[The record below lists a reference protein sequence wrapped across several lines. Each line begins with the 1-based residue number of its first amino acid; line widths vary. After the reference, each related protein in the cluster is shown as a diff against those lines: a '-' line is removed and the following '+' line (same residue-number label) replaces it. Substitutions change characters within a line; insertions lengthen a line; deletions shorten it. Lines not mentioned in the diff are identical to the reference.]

1 MRERLGEL
9 RRPKLEIRNPKRLVM
24 TAFTRRCGALLGALV
39 VSVWILGCGSSAEPE
54 ASKSQAGD
62 SKKPARVATKN
73 EDLVDALKATAPNE
87 DSPTESFAPVKLG
100 GGGGG
105 NASSA
110 TTIVKKTVP
119 PEKQLDDVKKAL
131 KPIQVVLGP
140 WHAIIDKSKEYEDLQ
155 WVWDWK
161 TDRAQ
166 PALAMATKEAGAY
179 FKTARLTYLVED
191 EKFQMTLTDKEGKQ
205 RVLQGV
211 FTEEPT
217 DKPGEDKKQTP
228 QRTFKLLLTET
239 GDAKD
244 RWQIVMNQQEN
255 NRYLLELSRLRGKSF
270 VRFDTVASQR
280 EGTSFALND
289 SDFKE
294 KTCVISQGL
303 GTIQVSHK
311 GKSYW
316 VCCSG
321 CKAAFEED
329 PEKWIAKFEAM
340 QETK

>member
-1 MRERLGEL
+1 
-9 RRPKLEIRNPKRLVM
+9 M
-24 TAFTRRCGALLGALV
+24 TAFTRCCCALLGSLV
-39 VSVWILGCGSSAEPE
+39 VSGWILGCGGSTEPQT
-54 ASKSQAGD
+54 SKAPKND
-62 SKKPARVATKN
+62 SKKSTPVASTSEESSGESKSSASKEDTPA
-73 EDLVDALKATAPNE
+73 
-87 DSPTESFAPVKLG
+87 ESFAPVKLG
-100 GGGGG
+100 GGDT
-105 NASSA
+105 SSTN
-110 TTIVKKTVP
+110 TTAKKKVP

-140 WHAIIDKSKEYEDLQ
+140 WHAIIDKTKSYEDLQ

-166 PALAMATKEAGAY
+166 PALALATKEDGAY

-191 EKFQMTLTDKEGKQ
+191 EKFQMTLTDKDGKQ
-205 RVLQGV
+205 RVLQGT
-211 FTEEPT
+211 FTAEPT

-228 QRTFKLLLTET
+228 QRTYKLQLTET

-244 RWQIVMNQQEN
+244 RWQIVMNQQDN
-255 NRYLLELSRLRGKSF
+255 NRYLFELAQLRGSRF
-270 VRFDTVASQR
+270 VRFDTMASQR
-280 EGTSFALND
+280 EGTSFALDD

-303 GTIQVSHK
+303 GTMQVSHK

>member
-1 MRERLGEL
+1 MS
-9 RRPKLEIRNPKRLVM
+9 
-24 TAFTRRCGALLGALV
+24 AFPLRCGALF
-39 VSVWILGCGSSAEPE
+39 VSLTASAWILGCGGSPKPETSEAAPPPSKKTKVVSTTAEPV
-54 ASKSQAGD
+54 
-62 SKKPARVATKN
+62 KPAEEKVAA
-73 EDLVDALKATAPNE
+73 E
-87 DSPTESFAPVKLG
+87 TESFAPVKLG
-100 GGGGG
+100 GGGGET
-105 NASSA
+105 SSS
-110 TTIVKKTVP
+110 TTTAAKKNVP

-140 WHAIIDKSKEYEDLQ
+140 WHAIIDKTKSYDDLQ

-166 PALAMATKEAGAY
+166 PALAMTAKGDGEY
-179 FKTARLTYLVED
+179 FKSARLTYLVED

-211 FTEEPT
+211 FSEEPT
-217 DKPGEDKKQTP
+217 DKPGDDKKQTP
-228 QRTFKLLLTET
+228 QRTFKLQLTET

-244 RWQIVMNQQEN
+244 RWQIVMNQRDN
-255 NRYLLELSRLRGKSF
+255 NRYLLELARLRGKSF
-270 VRFDTVASQR
+270 VRFDTIGSQR
-280 EGTSFALND
+280 EGTSFALDD
-289 SDFKE
+289 SDFKDR
-294 KTCVISQGL
+294 TCVISQGL
-303 GTIQVSHK
+303 GTTQVSHK

-340 QETK
+340 QTK

>member
-1 MRERLGEL
+1 MLPQFSRSS
-9 RRPKLEIRNPKRLVM
+9 
-24 TAFTRRCGALLGALV
+24 ALLTSTLV
-39 VSVWILGCGSSAEPE
+39 AAWIVGCGGSAEPE
-54 ASKSQAGD
+54 ASKPAKSPA
-62 SKKPARVATKN
+62 KKSAAVTS
-73 EDLVDALKATAPNE
+73 TTE
-87 DSPTESFAPVKLG
+87 DSSGESTPAASKEEPATESFAPVKLG
-100 GGGGG
+100 GGGGDTSSST
-105 NASSA
+105 NATA
-110 TTIVKKTVP
+110 KKKVP

-140 WHAIIDKSKEYEDLQ
+140 WHAIIDKTKTYEDLQ
-155 WVWDWK
+155 WVWDWR

-166 PALAMATKEAGAY
+166 PALAMATKEEGAY

-191 EKFQMTLTDKEGKQ
+191 EKFQMTLTDKDGKQ

-211 FTEEPT
+211 FTAEPT

-228 QRTFKLLLTET
+228 QRTYKLQLTET

-244 RWQIVMNQQEN
+244 RWQIVMNQQDN
-255 NRYLLELSRLRGKSF
+255 NRYLFELSQLRGSRF
-270 VRFDTVASQR
+270 VRFDTMASQR
-280 EGTSFALND
+280 EGTSFALDD

-303 GTIQVSHK
+303 GTTQVSYK

-340 QETK
+340 QEKK

>member
-1 MRERLGEL
+1 MLPRLP
-9 RRPKLEIRNPKRLVM
+9 R
-24 TAFTRRCGALLGALV
+24 TCALLTSTLV
-39 VSVWILGCGSSAEPE
+39 AVWIAGCGGSAEPE
-54 ASKSQAGD
+54 AKKPAMSG
-62 SKKPARVATKN
+62 SKKPTSVVSTTEESTVEPTTSAAK
-73 EDLVDALKATAPNE
+73 EDA
-87 DSPTESFAPVKLG
+87 PTEAFAPVKLG
-100 GGGGG
+100 GGGGDT
-105 NASSA
+105 STS
-110 TTIVKKTVP
+110 TTKTTKKNVP

-140 WHAIIDKSKEYEDLQ
+140 WHAIIDKSKDYEDLQ

-166 PALAMATKEAGAY
+166 PALAMATKEDGAY
-179 FKTARLTYLVED
+179 FKTMRLTFLVEE
-191 EKFQMTLTDKEGKQ
+191 EKFQMTVADKEGKQ
-205 RVLQGV
+205 RVLQGT
-211 FTEEPT
+211 FTAEPT
-217 DKPGEDKKQTP
+217 DRPGDDKKQTP

-244 RWQIVMNQQEN
+244 RWQIVMNQQDN
-255 NRYLLELSRLRGKSF
+255 NRYLLELARLRGKTF
-270 VRFDTVASQR
+270 VRFDTIGSQR
-280 EGTSFALND
+280 EGTSFALDD

-303 GTIQVSHK
+303 GTMQVSHK

-340 QETK
+340 QTK

>member
-1 MRERLGEL
+1 MLPQFSRSS
-9 RRPKLEIRNPKRLVM
+9 
-24 TAFTRRCGALLGALV
+24 ALLTSALV
-39 VSVWILGCGSSAEPE
+39 AAWIVGCGGSSEPE
-54 ASKSQAGD
+54 ASKSVKSN
-62 SKKPARVATKN
+62 SKKPAPVTSTTEESSDNAK
-73 EDLVDALKATAPNE
+73 ESASKE

-100 GGGGG
+100 GGGETS
-105 NASSA
+105 SSA
-110 TTIVKKTVP
+110 NTTAKKNVP

-140 WHAIIDKSKEYEDLQ
+140 WHAIIDKTKSYEDLQ

-166 PALAMATKEAGAY
+166 PALAMATKGDGEY
-179 FKTARLTYLVED
+179 FKSARLTYLVED
-191 EKFQMTLTDKEGKQ
+191 AKFQMTLTDKEGKQ
-205 RVLQGV
+205 RVLQG
-211 FTEEPT
+211 TYLEEPT
-217 DKPGEDKKQTP
+217 DKPGEDKRQTP
-228 QRTFKLLLTET
+228 QRTYKLQLTEV

-244 RWQIVMNQQEN
+244 RWQIVMNQQDN
-255 NRYLLELSRLRGKSF
+255 NRYLLELSRLRGSRF
-270 VRFDTVASQR
+270 VRFDTAASQR
-280 EGTSFALND
+280 EGTSFALSD
-289 SDFKE
+289 SDYKE

-340 QETK
+340 QEK

>member
-1 MRERLGEL
+1 MREWLGEL
-9 RRPKLEIRNPKRLVM
+9 RSPKLEIQNLKRLVM
-24 TAFTRRCGALLGALV
+24 TVFTRCSGALLGSLV
-39 VSVWILGCGSSAEPE
+39 VSVWICGCGGAIEPE
-54 ASKSQAGD
+54 ASKPTMSG
-62 SKKPARVATKN
+62 SKKPALVASTTEESSDESKSS
-73 EDLVDALKATAPNE
+73 APKE

-100 GGGGG
+100 GGDEKS
-105 NASSA
+105 NSTAK
-110 TTIVKKTVP
+110 TTKKNVP

-179 FKTARLTYLVED
+179 FKTMRLTYLVEE
-191 EKFQMTLTDKEGKQ
+191 EKFQMTVADKEGKQ
-205 RVLQGV
+205 RVLQGIY
-211 FTEEPT
+211 TAEPV

-228 QRTFKLLLTET
+228 QRTYKLLLTET

-244 RWQIVMNQQEN
+244 RWQVVMNQQDN
-255 NRYLLELSRLRGKSF
+255 NRYLLELSRLRGKNF

-280 EGTSFALND
+280 EGTSFALDD

-303 GTIQVSHK
+303 GTMQVSHK

-316 VCCSG
+316 VCCTG

-340 QETK
+340 QEPK

>member
-1 MRERLGEL
+1 
-9 RRPKLEIRNPKRLVM
+9 M
-24 TAFTRRCGALLGALV
+24 TAFTRRCGALLSSLV
-39 VSVWILGCGSSAEPE
+39 VSVLILGCGGSAEPE
-54 ASKSQAGD
+54 ASKPEKSG
-62 SKKPARVATKN
+62 SKKPVAVASTTEETGDESKSSAPK
-73 EDLVDALKATAPNE
+73 EDAPAE
-87 DSPTESFAPVKLG
+87 LFAPVKLG

-105 NASSA
+105 TPNSTDAP
-110 TTIVKKTVP
+110 KKKSVP
-119 PEKQLDDVKKAL
+119 PEKQHDDVKKAL

-140 WHAIIDKSKEYEDLQ
+140 WHAIIDKTKTYEDLQ

-166 PALAMATKEAGAY
+166 PALAMATKEEGAY

-191 EKFQMTLTDKEGKQ
+191 EKFQMTLTDKDGKQ
-205 RVLQGV
+205 RVLQGI
-211 FTEEPT
+211 FTAEPA
-217 DKPGEDKKQTP
+217 DKPGEDKNQTP
-228 QRTFKLLLTET
+228 QRTYKLQLTET

-244 RWQIVMNQQEN
+244 RWQIVMNQQDN
-255 NRYLLELSRLRGKSF
+255 NRYLFELAQLRGSRF
-270 VRFDTVASQR
+270 VRFDTMASQR
-280 EGTSFALND
+280 EGTSFALDD

-329 PEKWIAKFEAM
+329 PDKWIAKFEAM
-340 QETK
+340 QEKK

>member
-1 MRERLGEL
+1 MLKETQRS
-9 RRPKLEIRNPKRLVM
+9 
-24 TAFTRRCGALLGALV
+24 CALLASMLIAG
-39 VSVWILGCGSSAEPE
+39 WIAGCGGAAEPE
-54 ASKSQAGD
+54 ASKPAKSG
-62 SKKPARVATKN
+62 SKKPAQVTSTTDEASGESTTTK
-73 EDLVDALKATAPNE
+73 EEPA
-87 DSPTESFAPVKLG
+87 TESFVPVKLSG
-100 GGGGG
+100 GGGT
-105 NASSA
+105 SSDSGTA
-110 TTIVKKTVP
+110 AKKTVTVP
-119 PEKQLDDVKKAL
+119 PEKQLDEVKKAL

-140 WHAIIDKSKEYEDLQ
+140 WHAIIDKTKSYEDLQ
-155 WVWDWK
+155 WVWDWR

-166 PALAMATKEAGAY
+166 PALAMATKEDGAY

-191 EKFQMTLTDKEGKQ
+191 EKFQMTLTDKDGKQ
-205 RVLQGV
+205 RVLQGT
-211 FTEEPT
+211 FTAEPT

-228 QRTFKLLLTET
+228 QRTYKLQLTET

-244 RWQIVMNQQEN
+244 RWQIVMNQQDN
-255 NRYLLELSRLRGKSF
+255 NRYLFELSQMRGSRF
-270 VRFDTVASQR
+270 VRFDTMASQR
-280 EGTSFALND
+280 EGTSFALDD

-329 PEKWIAKFEAM
+329 PDKWIAKFEAM
-340 QETK
+340 QEKK

>member
-1 MRERLGEL
+1 ML
-9 RRPKLEIRNPKRLVM
+9 KR
-24 TAFTRRCGALLGALV
+24 FSRSSALLTSTFIAA
-39 VSVWILGCGSSAEPE
+39 WIAGCGGTAEPE
-54 ASKSQAGD
+54 TNKTASSG
-62 SKKPARVATKN
+62 SKKPALTASKA
-73 EDLVDALKATAPNE
+73 EDRADDSTPTASNDDTSSKP
-87 DSPTESFAPVKLG
+87 FAPVKLG
-100 GGGGG
+100 GG
-105 NASSA
+105 SSTA
-110 TTIVKKTVP
+110 TNSAAKPKLP
-119 PEKQLDDVKKAL
+119 PEKQLDEVKKAL

-140 WHAIIDKSKEYEDLQ
+140 WHAIIDKSKTYEDLQ

-166 PALAMATKEAGAY
+166 PALTMTTKEDGEY
-179 FKTARLTYLVED
+179 FKTARLTYLVE
-191 EKFQMTLTDKEGKQ
+191 EEQFQMTLTDKEGKQ

-211 FTEEPT
+211 FTEEPSE
-217 DKPGEDKKQTP
+217 KPGEDKKQTP
-228 QRTFKLLLTET
+228 QRTYKLQLTET

-244 RWQIVMNQQEN
+244 RWQIVMNQQDN
-255 NRYLLELSRLRGKSF
+255 NRYLLELSKMRGSRF
-270 VRFDTVASQR
+270 VRFDTAASQR
-280 EGTSFALND
+280 EGTSFAIND

-340 QETK
+340 QEGK

>member
-1 MRERLGEL
+1 MSKITL
-9 RRPKLEIRNPKRLVM
+9 R
-24 TAFTRRCGALLGALV
+24 CSALFVALF
-39 VSVWILGCGSSAEPE
+39 VSVWILGCGDSAQEASQPAPSGSKSAPEVSTNTEPE
-54 ASKSQAGD
+54 DVPQPSTLPDDPPA
-62 SKKPARVATKN
+62 KP
-73 EDLVDALKATAPNE
+73 
-87 DSPTESFAPVKLG
+87 FAPVKLG
-100 GGGGG
+100 GGEETPTPTK
-105 NASSA
+105 AVA
-110 TTIVKKTVP
+110 KKLP
-119 PEKQLDDVKKAL
+119 PEKQIDEVRKAL
-131 KPIQVVLGP
+131 KPIQVVLGE
-140 WHAIIDKSKEYEDLQ
+140 WHGIIDKSKEYEDLN

-166 PALAMATKEAGAY
+166 PALTMKTVGDGVH
-179 FKTARLTYLVED
+179 FKSVRLTYLTD
-191 EKFQMTLTDKEGKQ
+191 EQQFQMTLTDKEGKQ

-211 FTEEPT
+211 FSEEPSE
-217 DKPGEDKKQTP
+217 KPGEDKKQTP
-228 QRTFKLLLTET
+228 QRTYKLKLTES

-244 RWQIVMNQQEN
+244 RWQIVMNQQDN
-255 NRYLLELSRLRGKSF
+255 HRYLLELSKLRGKNF
-270 VRFDTVASQR
+270 VRFDTIATQR
-280 EGTSFALND
+280 EGTSFAVND

>member
-1 MRERLGEL
+1 
-9 RRPKLEIRNPKRLVM
+9 M
-24 TAFTRRCGALLGALV
+24 TAFTRCCGALLGSLAI
-39 VSVWILGCGSSAEPE
+39 SIGILGCGGSTEPE
-54 ASKSQAGD
+54 ASKPPKSG
-62 SKKPARVATKN
+62 SKKTTSVVSTTEEATDAPTTSKSK
-73 EDLVDALKATAPNE
+73 EDT
-87 DSPTESFAPVKLG
+87 PTEAFAPVKLG
-100 GGGGG
+100 GGGGET
-105 NASSA
+105 SSGTN
-110 TTIVKKTVP
+110 TTAKKNVP

-155 WVWDWK
+155 WVWDWR

-166 PALAMATKEAGAY
+166 PALAMATKEDGAY
-179 FKTARLTYLVED
+179 FKTMRLTYLVEE
-191 EKFQMTLTDKEGKQ
+191 EKFQMTVADKEGKQ

-211 FTEEPT
+211 YTEEPT
-217 DKPGEDKKQTP
+217 DKPGDDKKQTP

-255 NRYLLELSRLRGKSF
+255 NRYLLELARLRGKNF

-280 EGTSFALND
+280 EGTSFALDD

-316 VCCSG
+316 VCCTG

-329 PEKWIAKFEAM
+329 PDKWIAKFEAM
-340 QETK
+340 QAK

>member
-1 MRERLGEL
+1 MPTLTHRCFAL
-9 RRPKLEIRNPKRLVM
+9 
-24 TAFTRRCGALLGALV
+24 FTSLV
-39 VSVWILGCGSSAEPE
+39 VSVWILGCGGSAEPE
-54 ASKSQAGD
+54 ASKPAKSS
-62 SKKPARVATKN
+62 SKKPAAVTSTTEEASSESTP
-73 EDLVDALKATAPNE
+73 TASKKEEPA
-87 DSPTESFAPVKLG
+87 TESFAPVKLG
-100 GGGGG
+100 GGGDT
-105 NASSA
+105 SSGSGA
-110 TTIVKKTVP
+110 PAKKSVP
-119 PEKQLDDVKKAL
+119 PEKQLDEVKKAL

-140 WHAIIDKSKEYEDLQ
+140 WHAIIDKTKTYEDLQ

-166 PALAMATKEAGAY
+166 PALAMATKEEGAY

-191 EKFQMTLTDKEGKQ
+191 EKFQMTLTDKDGKQ

-211 FTEEPT
+211 FTAEPT

-228 QRTFKLLLTET
+228 QRTYKLQLTET

-244 RWQIVMNQQEN
+244 RWQIVMNQQDN
-255 NRYLLELSRLRGKSF
+255 NRYLFELSQLRGSRF
-270 VRFDTVASQR
+270 VRFDTMASQR
-280 EGTSFALND
+280 EGTSFALDD
-289 SDFKE
+289 SDFKDR
-294 KTCVISQGL
+294 TCVISQGL
-303 GTIQVSHK
+303 GTTQVSHK

-340 QETK
+340 QEKK

>member
-1 MRERLGEL
+1 MREWLGEL
-9 RRPKLEIRNPKRLVM
+9 RRPKLEIRNPKRMVM
-24 TAFTRRCGALLGALV
+24 TAFTRRCGALFGSLV
-39 VSVWILGCGSSAEPE
+39 VSVWILGCGGATEPE
-54 ASKSQAGD
+54 ASKPAKSG
-62 SKKPARVATKN
+62 SKKPLAVTSTTEESTDESK
-73 EDLVDALKATAPNE
+73 TSAPKE

-100 GGGGG
+100 GGGDT
-105 NASSA
+105 SSSTTTA
-110 TTIVKKTVP
+110 TKKNIP
-119 PEKQLDDVKKAL
+119 PEKQLEDVKKAL

-140 WHAIIDKSKEYEDLQ
+140 WHAIIDKTKSYEDLQ

-166 PALAMATKEAGAY
+166 PALAMATKEEGAY

-191 EKFQMTLTDKEGKQ
+191 EKFQMTLTDKDGKQ

-211 FTEEPT
+211 FTAEPT

-228 QRTFKLLLTET
+228 QRTYKLQLTET

-244 RWQIVMNQQEN
+244 RWQIVMNQQDN
-255 NRYLLELSRLRGKSF
+255 NRYLFELSQLRGSRF
-270 VRFDTVASQR
+270 VRFDTMASQR
-280 EGTSFALND
+280 EGTSFALDD
-289 SDFKE
+289 SDYKDR
-294 KTCVISQGL
+294 TCVISQGL
-303 GTIQVSHK
+303 GTTQVSYK

-340 QETK
+340 HTK

>member
-1 MRERLGEL
+1 MS
-9 RRPKLEIRNPKRLVM
+9 V
-24 TAFTRRCGALLGALV
+24 FTRRCAALLASLF
-39 VSVWILGCGSSAEPE
+39 VSLLILGCGGSAPE
-54 ASKSQAGD
+54 ATPPAKTD
-62 SKKPARVATKN
+62 SKKPAPVTSQTEEPAEQSTSATSN
-73 EDLVDALKATAPNE
+73 DETASKP
-87 DSPTESFAPVKLG
+87 FAPVKLG
-100 GGGGG
+100 GG
-105 NASSA
+105 SA
-110 TTIVKKTVP
+110 TTANSAAKTKLP
-119 PEKQLDDVKKAL
+119 PEKQLDEVKKAL
-131 KPIQVVLGP
+131 KPIQVVLGQ
-140 WHAIIDKSKEYEDLQ
+140 WHGIIDKSKEYEDLN
-155 WVWDWK
+155 WIWDWK

-166 PALAMATKEAGAY
+166 PALTMKTVGDGVH
-179 FKTARLTYLVED
+179 FKSVRLTYLTD
-191 EKFQMTLTDKEGKQ
+191 EQQFQMTIEDKDGQK

-211 FTEEPT
+211 FTEEPS

-228 QRTFKLLLTET
+228 QRTYKLKLTEN

-244 RWQIVMNQQEN
+244 RWQVVMNQQEN
-255 NRYLLELSRLRGKSF
+255 NRYLLELSKARGKNF
-270 VRFDTVASQR
+270 VRFDTIATQR

>member
-1 MRERLGEL
+1 MS
-9 RRPKLEIRNPKRLVM
+9 
-24 TAFTRRCGALLGALV
+24 AFIRRCGALSASLS
-39 VSVWILGCGSSAEPE
+39 VSVWILGCGGSAEPE
-54 ASKSQAGD
+54 ASKPSKSPSTKPAQVVSETDEAGD
-62 SKKPARVATKN
+62 GSKASAAKEEPAA
-73 EDLVDALKATAPNE
+73 
-87 DSPTESFAPVKLG
+87 ESFAPVKLG
-100 GGGGG
+100 VGSGT
-105 NASSA
+105 SS
-110 TTIVKKTVP
+110 TTDSPKKRNVP

-140 WHAIIDKSKEYEDLQ
+140 WHSIIDKTKSYEDLQ

-166 PALAMATKEAGAY
+166 PALTMTTKEGGEY
-179 FKTARLTYLVED
+179 FKSARLTYLVED
-191 EKFQMTLTDKEGKQ
+191 EKFQMTLTDKEGKP

-228 QRTFKLLLTET
+228 QRTFKLQLTET

-244 RWQIVMNQQEN
+244 RWQIVMNQQDN
-255 NRYLLELSRLRGKSF
+255 NRYLLELARLRGSRF
-270 VRFDTVASQR
+270 VRFDTAASQR
-280 EGTSFALND
+280 EGTSFALDD

-303 GTIQVSHK
+303 GTMQISHK

-316 VCCSG
+316 VCCTG

-340 QETK
+340 QEKK

>member
-1 MRERLGEL
+1 MS
-9 RRPKLEIRNPKRLVM
+9 I
-24 TAFTRRCGALLGALV
+24 FTRRCGALLASLAI
-39 VSVWILGCGSSAEPE
+39 SVWILGCGGSAEPE
-54 ASKSQAGD
+54 ANRVRTKDLGQITIETNELGDD
-62 SKKPARVATKN
+62 SKPSDN
-73 EDLVDALKATAPNE
+73 EPKLSAAKDN
-87 DSPTESFAPVKLG
+87 SPTESFAPVKLG
-100 GGGGG
+100 GGGGATSG
-105 NASSA
+105 STNAPA
-110 TTIVKKTVP
+110 KKNIP

-140 WHAIIDKSKEYEDLQ
+140 WHAIIDKTKSYEDLQ

-166 PALAMATKEAGAY
+166 PALAMATKEEGAY

-191 EKFQMTLTDKEGKQ
+191 EKFQMTLTDKDGKQ
-205 RVLQGV
+205 RVLQGI
-211 FTEEPT
+211 FTAEPT

-228 QRTFKLLLTET
+228 QRTYKLQLTET

-244 RWQIVMNQQEN
+244 RWQIVMNQQDN
-255 NRYLLELSRLRGKSF
+255 NRYLLELSQWRGSRF
-270 VRFDTVASQR
+270 VRFDTMASQR
-280 EGTSFALND
+280 EGTSFALDD
-289 SDFKE
+289 SDYKDR
-294 KTCVISQGL
+294 TCVISQGL
-303 GTIQVSHK
+303 GTTQVSYK

-340 QETK
+340 QEKK

>member
-1 MRERLGEL
+1 MSVFM
-9 RRPKLEIRNPKRLVM
+9 N
-24 TAFTRRCGALLGALV
+24 RCGVLSAALM
-39 VSVWILGCGSSAEPE
+39 VSVWILGCGGSDEPKANT
-54 ASKSQAGD
+54 ASP
-62 SKKPARVATKN
+62 KKPAKVATVT
-73 EDLVDALKATAPNE
+73 D
-87 DSPTESFAPVKLG
+87 DSQTSEAKEEPATESFAPIKLG
-100 GGGGG
+100 GGDG
-105 NASSA
+105 STTA
-110 TTIVKKTVP
+110 TTGLPKKKVA
-119 PEKQLDDVKKAL
+119 PEKQVDDVKKAL

-140 WHAIIDKSKEYEDLQ
+140 WHAIIDKTKTYEDLQ

-166 PALAMATKEAGAY
+166 PALTMTTKEDGEY
-179 FKTARLTYLVED
+179 FKSVRLTYLVED

-228 QRTFKLLLTET
+228 QRTFKLQLTEQ

-244 RWQIVMNQQEN
+244 RWQVVMNQQDN
-255 NRYLLELSRLRGKSF
+255 NRYLLELSRLRGKNF
-270 VRFDTVASQR
+270 VRFDTAASQR
-280 EGTSFALND
+280 EGTSFAVND

-340 QETK
+340 QEGK

>member
-1 MRERLGEL
+1 MS
-9 RRPKLEIRNPKRLVM
+9 I
-24 TAFTRRCGALLGALV
+24 FTRRCGALLGSLAI
-39 VSVWILGCGSSAEPE
+39 SVWILGCGGATEPE
-54 ASKSQAGD
+54 ASKPP
-62 SKKPARVATKN
+62 KK
-73 EDLVDALKATAPNE
+73 TAPVASTTEESSDESKSSVSKE

-100 GGGGG
+100 GAGGDTPSNT
-105 NASSA
+105 NAPA
-110 TTIVKKTVP
+110 KKNIP

-140 WHAIIDKSKEYEDLQ
+140 WHAIIDKSKTYEDLQ

-166 PALAMATKEAGAY
+166 PALAMATKGDGEY
-179 FKTARLTYLVED
+179 FKSARLTYLVEE
-191 EKFQMTLTDKEGKQ
+191 EKFQMTLTDKDGKQ
-205 RVLQGV
+205 RVLQGAYL
-211 FTEEPT
+211 EEPT

-228 QRTFKLLLTET
+228 QRTYKLQLTET

-244 RWQIVMNQQEN
+244 RWQIVMNQQDN
-255 NRYLLELSRLRGKSF
+255 NRYLLELSRLRGSRF
-270 VRFDTVASQR
+270 VRFDTAASQR
-280 EGTSFALND
+280 EGTSFALDD
-289 SDFKE
+289 SDYKDR
-294 KTCVISQGL
+294 TCVISQGL
-303 GTIQVSHK
+303 GTTQVSYK

-340 QETK
+340 QEKK

>member
-1 MRERLGEL
+1 MRERLGGM
-9 RRPKLEIRNPKRLVM
+9 RSPKLEIRNLKRSVM
-24 TAFTRRCGALLGALV
+24 TAFTRCCGALLGSLV
-39 VSVWILGCGSSAEPE
+39 VSVWILGCGGATEPE
-54 ASKSQAGD
+54 VNRP
-62 SKKPARVATKN
+62 SKKPAQVSRTTEEPTDKS
-73 EDLVDALKATAPNE
+73 KAAAPKE

-100 GGGGG
+100 GGGGET
-105 NASSA
+105 SSSTN
-110 TTIVKKTVP
+110 TTPKKNVP

-166 PALAMATKEAGAY
+166 PALAMATKEDGAY
-179 FKTARLTYLVED
+179 FKTMRLTYLVEE
-191 EKFQMTLTDKEGKQ
+191 EKFQMTVADKEGKQ

-211 FTEEPT
+211 YTEEPT

-255 NRYLLELSRLRGKSF
+255 NRYLLELARLRGKNF

-280 EGTSFALND
+280 EGTSFALDD

-303 GTIQVSHK
+303 GTMQVSHK

>member
-1 MRERLGEL
+1 MS
-9 RRPKLEIRNPKRLVM
+9 V
-24 TAFTRRCGALLGALV
+24 FTRRYSALLASLF
-39 VSVWILGCGSSAEPE
+39 VSLLILGCGGSAQE
-54 ASKSQAGD
+54 ASPSAKSE
-62 SKKPARVATKN
+62 SKKPAPVASKPEETSGESKS
-73 EDLVDALKATAPNE
+73 ATSNDDTSSKP
-87 DSPTESFAPVKLG
+87 FAPVKLG
-100 GGGGG
+100 GGGG
-105 NASSA
+105 SA
-110 TTIVKKTVP
+110 TSTNSAAKPKLP
-119 PEKQLDDVKKAL
+119 PEKQIDEVKKAL
-131 KPIQVVLGP
+131 KPIQVVLGQ
-140 WHAIIDKSKEYEDLQ
+140 WHGIIDKSKEYEDLN

-166 PALAMATKEAGAY
+166 PALTMKTVGDGVI
-179 FKTARLTYLVED
+179 FKSVRLTYLTD
-191 EKFQMTLTDKEGKQ
+191 EEQFQMTIFDKDGQ
-205 RVLQGV
+205 PRVLQGV
-211 FTEEPT
+211 FTEEPS

-228 QRTFKLLLTET
+228 QRTYKLKLTEN

-244 RWQIVMNQQEN
+244 RWQVVMNQQEN
-255 NRYLLELSRLRGKSF
+255 NRYLLELSKARGKNF
-270 VRFDTVASQR
+270 VRFDTIATQR
-280 EGTSFALND
+280 EGTSFAIND

>member
-1 MRERLGEL
+1 MS
-9 RRPKLEIRNPKRLVM
+9 N
-24 TAFTRRCGALLGALV
+24 FTRRCGALLGSLA
-39 VSVWILGCGSSAEPE
+39 VSVWILGCGGSAEPE
-54 ASKSQAGD
+54 TNRARTKDLGQITIETNELGDD
-62 SKKPARVATKN
+62 SKPSDHEPKPSAVK
-73 EDLVDALKATAPNE
+73 E
-87 DSPTESFAPVKLG
+87 DSPAESFAPVKLG
-100 GGGGG
+100 GGGGDTP
-105 NASSA
+105 SSTK
-110 TTIVKKTVP
+110 TTAKKNIP

-140 WHAIIDKSKEYEDLQ
+140 WHAIIDKTKSYEDLQ

-166 PALAMATKEAGAY
+166 PALAMAAKGDSEY
-179 FKTARLTYLVED
+179 FKSARLTYLVED

-217 DKPGEDKKQTP
+217 DKPGDDKKQTP
-228 QRTFKLLLTET
+228 QRTFKLLLTEI

-244 RWQIVMNQQEN
+244 RWQIVMNQQHN
-255 NRYLLELSRLRGKSF
+255 NRYLLELARLRGKSF
-270 VRFDTVASQR
+270 VRFDTIGSQR
-280 EGTSFALND
+280 EGTSFALDD

-303 GTIQVSHK
+303 GTMQVSHK

-340 QETK
+340 QTK

>member
-1 MRERLGEL
+1 MIVLSKI
-9 RRPKLEIRNPKRLVM
+9 PNPKRM
-24 TAFTRRCGALLGALV
+24 TMSVAVSRRCVALLASLL
-39 VSVWILGCGSSAEPE
+39 VSVWILGCGGSAEHEPKASQPAKSGSKAPVPATSTTEEPSGE
-54 ASKSQAGD
+54 ATSTAAKEE
-62 SKKPARVATKN
+62 PA
-73 EDLVDALKATAPNE
+73 
-87 DSPTESFAPVKLG
+87 TESFAPVKLG
-100 GGGGG
+100 GGSV
-105 NASSA
+105 SSGSAA
-110 TTIVKKTVP
+110 TAKKNVP
-119 PEKQLDDVKKAL
+119 PEKQLDEVKKAL

-140 WHAIIDKSKEYEDLQ
+140 WHAIIDKSKTYEDLQ

-166 PALAMATKEAGAY
+166 PALAMTTKEDGEY
-179 FKTARLTYLVED
+179 FKSARLTYLVED

-228 QRTFKLLLTET
+228 QRTYKLQLTET

-244 RWQIVMNQQEN
+244 RWQIVMNQQDN
-255 NRYLLELSRLRGKSF
+255 NRYLLELSRLRGSRF
-270 VRFDTVASQR
+270 VRFDTAASQR
-280 EGTSFALND
+280 EGTSFALDD
-289 SDFKE
+289 SDYKDR
-294 KTCVISQGL
+294 TCVISQGL
-303 GTIQVSHK
+303 GTTQVSYK

-340 QETK
+340 QEKK

>member
-1 MRERLGEL
+1 MPALNHRCFAL
-9 RRPKLEIRNPKRLVM
+9 
-24 TAFTRRCGALLGALV
+24 FTSLA
-39 VSVWILGCGSSAEPE
+39 VSVWILGCGGSAEPE
-54 ASKSQAGD
+54 AN
-62 SKKPARVATKN
+62 KPAKSGPNKPAPTASAT
-73 EDLVDALKATAPNE
+73 EDASSESTPTASKEEPV
-87 DSPTESFAPVKLG
+87 TESFAPVKLG
-100 GGGGG
+100 GGGDT
-105 NASSA
+105 SSGSGA
-110 TTIVKKTVP
+110 PAKKSVP
-119 PEKQLDDVKKAL
+119 PEKQLDEVKKAL

-140 WHAIIDKSKEYEDLQ
+140 WHAIIDKTKTYEDLQ
-155 WVWDWK
+155 WVWDWR

-166 PALAMATKEAGAY
+166 PALAMATKEEGAY

-191 EKFQMTLTDKEGKQ
+191 EKFQMTLTDKDGKQ

-211 FTEEPT
+211 FTAEPT

-228 QRTFKLLLTET
+228 QRTYKLQLTET

-244 RWQIVMNQQEN
+244 RWQIVMNQQDN
-255 NRYLLELSRLRGKSF
+255 NRYLFELSQLRGSRF
-270 VRFDTVASQR
+270 VRFDTMASQR
-280 EGTSFALND
+280 EGTSFALDD

-303 GTIQVSHK
+303 GTMQVSYK

-340 QETK
+340 QTK

>member
-1 MRERLGEL
+1 MS
-9 RRPKLEIRNPKRLVM
+9 
-24 TAFTRRCGALLGALV
+24 AFSHRCIVFSASLV
-39 VSVWILGCGSSAEPE
+39 VSVWIVGCGGSAEPE
-54 ASKSQAGD
+54 ASKPAAVVSTTEEASSESTTTA
-62 SKKPARVATKN
+62 SKEESA
-73 EDLVDALKATAPNE
+73 
-87 DSPTESFAPVKLG
+87 TESFAPVKLG
-100 GGGGG
+100 GGGET
-105 NASSA
+105 AS
-110 TTIVKKTVP
+110 TTDSPKKKNIP

-140 WHAIIDKSKEYEDLQ
+140 WHAIIDKTKTYEDLQ

-161 TDRAQ
+161 SDRAQ
-166 PALAMATKEAGAY
+166 PALAMATKEEGAY

-191 EKFQMTLTDKEGKQ
+191 EKFQMTLTDKDGKQ

-211 FTEEPT
+211 FTAEPA

-228 QRTFKLLLTET
+228 QRTYKLQLTET

-244 RWQIVMNQQEN
+244 RWQIVMNQQDN
-255 NRYLLELSRLRGKSF
+255 NRYLFELSQLRGSRF
-270 VRFDTVASQR
+270 VRFDTMASQR
-280 EGTSFALND
+280 EGTSFALDD

-329 PEKWIAKFEAM
+329 PDKWIAKFEAM
-340 QETK
+340 QEKK

>member
-1 MRERLGEL
+1 ML
-9 RRPKLEIRNPKRLVM
+9 KRFSR
-24 TAFTRRCGALLGALV
+24 ASALLTSTLIAA
-39 VSVWILGCGSSAEPE
+39 WIAGCGGTAEPE
-54 ASKSQAGD
+54 ANKPASSG
-62 SKKPARVATKN
+62 SKKPAPTSS
-73 EDLVDALKATAPNE
+73 KAEEPADDSTSTAANDDTSSKP
-87 DSPTESFAPVKLG
+87 FAPVKLG
-100 GGGGG
+100 GGG
-105 NASSA
+105 SSTA
-110 TTIVKKTVP
+110 TNSAAKPKLP
-119 PEKQLDDVKKAL
+119 PEKQLDEVKKAL

-140 WHAIIDKSKEYEDLQ
+140 WHAIIDKSKTYEDLQ

-166 PALAMATKEAGAY
+166 PALTMTTKEGGEY
-179 FKTARLTYLVED
+179 FKSARLTYLVED
-191 EKFQMTLTDKEGKQ
+191 EKFQMTLTDKEGNQ

-211 FTEEPT
+211 FTEEPSE
-217 DKPGEDKKQTP
+217 KPGEDKKQTP
-228 QRTFKLLLTET
+228 QRTYKLQLTET

-244 RWQIVMNQQEN
+244 RWQIVMNQQDN
-255 NRYLLELSRLRGKSF
+255 NRYLLELSKMRGSRF
-270 VRFDTVASQR
+270 VRFDTAASQR
-280 EGTSFALND
+280 EGTSFAIND

-340 QETK
+340 LETK

>member
-1 MRERLGEL
+1 MAVIPNLMSQRLAML
-9 RRPKLEIRNPKRLVM
+9 KRSS
-24 TAFTRRCGALLGALV
+24 RSSALLTSTLIAA
-39 VSVWILGCGSSAEPE
+39 WIAGCGGTAEPE
-54 ASKSQAGD
+54 TNKTASSG
-62 SKKPARVATKN
+62 SKKPAPTAS
-73 EDLVDALKATAPNE
+73 KAEEPADDSASTASNDDTSSKP
-87 DSPTESFAPVKLG
+87 FAPVKLG
-100 GGGGG
+100 GGGG
-105 NASSA
+105 SA
-110 TTIVKKTVP
+110 TATNSAAKPKLP
-119 PEKQLDDVKKAL
+119 PEKQIDEVKKAL
-131 KPIQVVLGP
+131 KPIQVVLGQ
-140 WHAIIDKSKEYEDLQ
+140 WHGIIDKSKEYEDLN

-166 PALAMATKEAGAY
+166 PALAMKTVGDGVL
-179 FKTARLTYLVED
+179 FKSVRLTYLTDAEQ
-191 EKFQMTLTDKEGKQ
+191 FQMTIEEKDGQK

-211 FTEEPT
+211 FTEEPSE
-217 DKPGEDKKQTP
+217 KPGEDKKQTP
-228 QRTFKLLLTET
+228 QRTYKLKLTEN

-244 RWQIVMNQQEN
+244 RWQVVMNQQEN
-255 NRYLLELSRLRGKSF
+255 NRYLLELSKARGKNF
-270 VRFDTVASQR
+270 VRFDTIATQR

>member
-1 MRERLGEL
+1 MLPQFSRSS
-9 RRPKLEIRNPKRLVM
+9 
-24 TAFTRRCGALLGALV
+24 ALLTSALV
-39 VSVWILGCGSSAEPE
+39 AAWIVGCGGSSEPE
-54 ASKSQAGD
+54 ASKPVKSN
-62 SKKPARVATKN
+62 SKKPAPVTSTTEESSDNAK
-73 EDLVDALKATAPNE
+73 ESASKE

-100 GGGGG
+100 GGGETS
-105 NASSA
+105 SSA
-110 TTIVKKTVP
+110 NTTAKKNVP

-140 WHAIIDKSKEYEDLQ
+140 WHAIIDKTKSYEDLQ

-166 PALAMATKEAGAY
+166 PALAMATKGDGEY
-179 FKTARLTYLVED
+179 FKSARLTYLVED

-205 RVLQGV
+205 RVLQG
-211 FTEEPT
+211 TYLEEPT
-217 DKPGEDKKQTP
+217 DKPGEDKRQTP
-228 QRTFKLLLTET
+228 QRTYKLQLTEV

-244 RWQIVMNQQEN
+244 RWQIVMNQQDN
-255 NRYLLELSRLRGKSF
+255 NRYLLELSRLRGSRF
-270 VRFDTVASQR
+270 VRFDTAASQR
-280 EGTSFALND
+280 EGTSFALSD
-289 SDFKE
+289 SDYKE

-340 QETK
+340 QEK

>member
-1 MRERLGEL
+1 MS
-9 RRPKLEIRNPKRLVM
+9 
-24 TAFTRRCGALLGALV
+24 AFTRCCGALFGSLV
-39 VSVWILGCGSSAEPE
+39 VSVWILGCGGSTEPE
-54 ASKSQAGD
+54 ASKPAKSG
-62 SKKPARVATKN
+62 SKKPTSVVSTTEAATDEPKN
-73 EDLVDALKATAPNE
+73 SAPKDE
-87 DSPTESFAPVKLG
+87 SPKESFAPVKLG
-100 GGGGG
+100 GGGET
-105 NASSA
+105 SSSTNTA
-110 TTIVKKTVP
+110 PKKNVP

-166 PALAMATKEAGAY
+166 PALAMATKEDGAY
-179 FKTARLTYLVED
+179 FKTMRLTYLVEE
-191 EKFQMTLTDKEGKQ
+191 EKFQMTVADKEGKQ
-205 RVLQGV
+205 RVLQGT

-217 DKPGEDKKQTP
+217 DRPGDDKKQTP

-255 NRYLLELSRLRGKSF
+255 NRYLLELARLRGKTF

-280 EGTSFALND
+280 EGTSFALDD

-303 GTIQVSHK
+303 GTMQVSHK

-340 QETK
+340 QTK